1 MKNQI
6 LIIVGAALIISL
18 VPGCGPSEAEQA
30 ATATS
35 QWNASETRKASYF
48 QTKTA
53 EPTSTPRPTVPP
65 KPTNTPDLRSPFEK
79 CVQSGQGVRYV
90 IFEEGVSAVSLTWE
104 NDTGGTEQG
113 DYKVPYCKT
122 YTGFKRGDFLYISAQ
137 IIKPTSGAGS
147 IKCRIYDGNTIVAEA
162 NASGFASIAT
172 CSGSAK

>member
-1 MKNQI
+1 MKSQT
-6 LIIVGAALIISL
+6 LIIVGAILTILL
-18 VPGCGPSEAEQA
+18 VLGCGPSGAEQA

-35 QWNASETRKASYF
+35 QSVESETREVSYS
-48 QTKTA
+48 QTQTA
-53 EPTSTPRPTVPP
+53 QPTYTPRPTA
-65 KPTNTPDLRSPFEK
+65 TPDRRSPFEK
-79 CVQSGQGVRYV
+79 CVQSGRGVRYV
-90 IFEEGVSAVSLTWE
+90 IIGERVNAVSLTWE
-104 NDTGGTEQG
+104 NDSGGTDQG
-113 DYKVPYCKT
+113 DYKIPFCKP